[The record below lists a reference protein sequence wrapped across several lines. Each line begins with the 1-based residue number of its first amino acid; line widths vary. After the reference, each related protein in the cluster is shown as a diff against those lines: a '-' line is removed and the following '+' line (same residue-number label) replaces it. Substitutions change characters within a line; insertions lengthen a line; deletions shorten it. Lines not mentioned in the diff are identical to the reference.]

1 MFQKCCTQHNLKAAR
16 LFSTSAADLIL
27 FVRLDLEWLACPTI
41 EPLQWKALARSTSVQ
56 KANPQKAGPLHNA
69 PTGQPLQLAQTSRTT
84 MLKLASVRLCAEQ
97 EERSAKLLNRAGS
110 CLSAANCLW
119 QSCWPH
125 FRGLPLAFPLYLILP
140 SFLYYNPPLP
150 SFQSHF
156 AFSVIAV
163 FFLPIFSHLPFSLHS
178 CAVSAP
184 HARPGHLVIL
194 CCFWYSEVQHQ
205 HMIQHQIDRT
215 MSRLRPS

>member
-163 FFLPIFSHLPFSLHS
+163 FFLPYSRICL
-178 CAVSAP
+178 
-184 HARPGHLVIL
+184 LVCIPVQSVHPMPDQVTLLFCVVFDIL
-194 CCFWYSEVQHQ
+194 KYSTWYST
-205 HMIQHQIDRT
+205 R
-215 MSRLRPS
+215 